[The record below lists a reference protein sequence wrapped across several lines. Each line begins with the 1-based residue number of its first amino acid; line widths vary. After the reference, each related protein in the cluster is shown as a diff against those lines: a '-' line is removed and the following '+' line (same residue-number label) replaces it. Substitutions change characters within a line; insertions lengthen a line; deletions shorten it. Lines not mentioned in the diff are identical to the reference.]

1 MCVCVCIYMC
11 VCVCVCVCVFYY
23 LSLLYKPNSRM
34 FCFHCNTG
42 IVEGEQPN
50 IFIEGDNK
58 NDLLWRLEYVK
69 I

>member
-1 MCVCVCIYMC
+1 
-11 VCVCVCVCVFYY
+11 
-23 LSLLYKPNSRM
+23 M

-50 IFIEGDNK
+50 LFIEGDDK
-58 NDLLWRLEYVK
+58 NDLLWRLEYVE